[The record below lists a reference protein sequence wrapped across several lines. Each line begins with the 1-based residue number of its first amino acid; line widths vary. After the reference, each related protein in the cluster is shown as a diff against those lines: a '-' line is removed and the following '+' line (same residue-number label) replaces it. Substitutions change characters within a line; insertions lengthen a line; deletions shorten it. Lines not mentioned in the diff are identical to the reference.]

1 MNQLIPSIRNTTLNL
16 LYRSESPNPT
26 GMGSNI
32 RCSIS
37 MRWCLIT
44 GSASKSTEWSIS
56 FSINELQSTCLV
68 TKIQYRYQTYL
79 IFEIIMKEKFWFYD
93 SKCITFHKPITTE
106 EFLAL
111 HKLYLVLMAHFL
123 FVFWHR
129 AVLVMRIKYGI
140 RQKRIYK
147 VKFVM

>member
-1 MNQLIPSIRNTTLNL
+1 MNITINL
-16 LYRSESPNPT
+16 LYLSESPNPS
-26 GMGSNI
+26 GIGSNI

-37 MRWCLIT
+37 IRWCLIT
-44 GSASKSTEWSIS
+44 WSASKSTEWSIS
-56 FSINELQSTCLV
+56 FSINELESTCLEIR
-68 TKIQYRYQTYL
+68 IQYRYQTYL
-79 IFEIIMKEKFWFYD
+79 TFQMAKSIMKEKFWFYD

-129 AVLVMRIKYGI
+129 ALLVMRIKYGI
-140 RQKRIYK
+140 RQKRIYI
-147 VKFVM
+147 VKLVM

>member
-1 MNQLIPSIRNTTLNL
+1 MNQLIQSNTNSTLNL

-37 MRWCLIT
+37 IRWCLIT
-44 GSASKSTEWSIS
+44 GSASKSTEWAIS
-56 FSINELQSTCLV
+56 FSINELESTCLEIR
-68 TKIQYRYQTYL
+68 IQYRYQTYL
-79 IFEIIMKEKFWFYD
+79 TFQIIMKEKFWFYD
-93 SKCITFHKPITTE
+93 SKCITFHKPITSE

-129 AVLVMRIKYGI
+129 ALLVMRIKYGI
-140 RQKRIYK
+140 RQKRIYIIEL
-147 VKFVM
+147 VI